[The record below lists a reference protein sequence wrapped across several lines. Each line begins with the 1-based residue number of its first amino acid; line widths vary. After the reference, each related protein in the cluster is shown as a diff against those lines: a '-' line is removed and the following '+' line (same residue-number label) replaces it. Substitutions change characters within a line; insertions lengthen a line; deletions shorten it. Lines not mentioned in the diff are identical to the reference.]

1 MAHPRPLLP
10 CLCLVPLYHVLDGDF
25 WAVSQQMGPGFD
37 MVPGVLGDLSAPLFD
52 ACIADLGKRR
62 RHAAFRADSACKTA
76 QKLLPGFACDMPCH
90 AIGEQLAIP
99 LRGNCCVTLPACL
112 PRL

>member
-76 QKLLPGFACDMPCH
+76 QKLLPGFACDMPRH

-99 LRGNCCVTLPACL
+99 LRGNCCVTLPACF